1 MVSVDGLVSG
11 GLVGKAFGTGAGFG
25 ETVAFVGVAFGI
37 VAFGIVAF
45 FSVVDAADAAGAGC
59 FLSSWVT
66 GAVIDA
72 AGLATVPPFALTGVA
87 PLGVTP
93 SLAVAEIAG
102 LTAVP
107 VPAVVALFL
116 GAAEPEVSIATG
128 FAASAAGAPG
138 AGTAGLSGT
147 EGSR

>member
-25 ETVAFVGVAFGI
+25 ETVAFVTIAFGI
-37 VAFGIVAF
+37 VAFVD
-45 FSVVDAADAAGAGC
+45 VVDAVDAAGAGC
-59 FLSSWVT
+59 FLSSWVA
-66 GAVIDA
+66 GAVIGA
-72 AGLATVPPFALTGVA
+72 AGLATVLPFALTGVA
-87 PLGVTP
+87 ALGVTP

>member
-1 MVSVDGLVSG
+1 MVSVDGFVSG
-11 GLVGKAFGTGAGFG
+11 GLAGKAFGTGAGFG
-25 ETVAFVGVAFGI
+25 ETVAFVN
-37 VAFGIVAF
+37 
-45 FSVVDAADAAGAGC
+45 VVDSTDASGAGC
-59 FLSSWVT
+59 FLSSWVA

-72 AGLATVPPFALTGVA
+72 AGLATVLRFALTGVA
-87 PLGVTP
+87 ALGVTP
-93 SLAVAEIAG
+93 PLAVAEIAG

-116 GAAEPEVSIATG
+116 GGAEPEVSVVAG
-128 FAASAAGAPG
+128 FAASAAGVPG

>member
-25 ETVAFVGVAFGI
+25 ETVAFVTIAFGI
-37 VAFGIVAF
+37 VAFVD
-45 FSVVDAADAAGAGC
+45 VVDAVDAAGAGC
-59 FLSSWVT
+59 FLSSWVA
-66 GAVIDA
+66 GAVIADA
-72 AGLATVPPFALTGVA
+72 AGLATILPFALTGVA